1 MFKRRTTFIKPAL
14 TPENK
19 LQRVEHALSF
29 IDDTTLA
36 FEPMH
41 NMVHVDEK
49 WFYADRNKRSYLVFD
64 GEEPPPRLAGE
75 ITDSER
81 QAVWETLLLR
91 SVGEVVKH
99 GEIVRV
105 AAYFRVGRQVVERIW
120 RRGINSMGDRV
131 AAVVKSRKSACGR
144 KKVDRAELCERIAAV
159 PVNERENQ
167 RLLQRASNMSYYLV
181 QQLIKEGYIRR
192 ALRQTR
198 PLLTPTHKFA
208 RLRHK
213 DKQVRAGTL
222 PKSLPCD
229 AISLAN
235 ANAYMLLLAASSPP
249 PPTAKVPEAPL
260 SAPSECGD
268 A

>member
-1 MFKRRTTFIKPAL
+1 MYYLRSEKDNHFKLYYSLP
-14 TPENK
+14 NK
-19 LQRVEHALSF
+19 IPSLCRSF
-29 IDDTTLA
+29 WISNLPR
-36 FEPMH
+36 FP
-41 NMVHVDEK
+41 N
-49 WFYADRNKRSYLVFD
+49 
-64 GEEPPPRLAGE
+64 PPPSFHFVSWHLGE

-167 RLLQRASNMSYYLV
+167 YLLQRASNMSCYLV

-192 ALRQTR
+192 ALRQT
-198 PLLTPTHKFA
+198 HA
-208 RLRHK
+208 
-213 DKQVRAGTL
+213 QVGAPPAQGQ
-222 PKSLPCD
+222 
-229 AISLAN
+229 
-235 ANAYMLLLAASSPP
+235 ASTSWHSPYV
-249 PPTAKVPEAPL
+249 TAL
-260 SAPSECGD
+260 
-268 A
+268 

>member
-1 MFKRRTTFIKPAL
+1 MLVTLGIEKDDDSDEGFVLDYMEEDHKEEEDLLFSVSDADVSS
-14 TPENK
+14 
-19 LQRVEHALSF
+19 LQ
-29 IDDTTLA
+29 
-36 FEPMH
+36 
-41 NMVHVDEK
+41 
-49 WFYADRNKRSYLVFD
+49 
-64 GEEPPPRLAGE
+64 LAGE

-131 AAVVKSRKSACGR
+131 AAVVQSRKSACGR
-144 KKVDRAELCERIAAV
+144 KKVVRAELCERIAAA

-167 RLLQRASNMSYYLV
+167 RLLKRASNMSYYLV

-249 PPTAKVPEAPL
+249 PPTAYVPEAPL